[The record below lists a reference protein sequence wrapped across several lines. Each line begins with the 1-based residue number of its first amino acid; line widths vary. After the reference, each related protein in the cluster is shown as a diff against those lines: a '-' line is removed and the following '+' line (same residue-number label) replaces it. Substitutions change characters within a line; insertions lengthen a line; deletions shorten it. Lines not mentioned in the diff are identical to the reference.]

1 MFDLYKWCIFL
12 IGTQRI
18 SQSDTDDKT
27 QQRLNIAK
35 IMLVTVQG
43 GMAIVSIVLIT
54 LIMNTDDV
62 SPEFK
67 KLSKA

>member
-1 MFDLYKWCIFL
+1 ML
-12 IGTQRI
+12 I
-18 SQSDTDDKT
+18 
-27 QQRLNIAK
+27 A
-35 IMLVTVQG
+35 VQG

-54 LIMNTDDV
+54 LIMNTNDV